1 MRDTVEAHSEDVQSD
16 VTDSGDIAA
25 DAATAA
31 TTVTESGFAALG
43 LRPELLNRAVK
54 SNAWRLPARS

>member
-1 MRDTVEAHSEDVQSD
+1 MRDTVEAHSEDVRSD

-31 TTVTESGFAALG
+31 DTDTDTDTESGF
-43 LRPELLNRAVK
+43 E
-54 SNAWRLPARS
+54 RSVFGPNC